1 MRIYLIFHAA
11 VMMNSRMKP
20 WTQDIPWNK
29 NWEGRGTANLVAVE
43 PLQLIT
49 RRRFI
54 IVCAIE
60 QVAVPRVPGLPQEVF
75 LVALFPKAGLP

>member
-1 MRIYLIFHAA
+1 MAIEVETLNYPNAIY
-11 VMMNSRMKP
+11 K
-20 WTQDIPWNK
+20 K
-29 NWEGRGTANLVAVE
+29 GRGGAVSSVAVE

-54 IVCAIE
+54 LVRAIE